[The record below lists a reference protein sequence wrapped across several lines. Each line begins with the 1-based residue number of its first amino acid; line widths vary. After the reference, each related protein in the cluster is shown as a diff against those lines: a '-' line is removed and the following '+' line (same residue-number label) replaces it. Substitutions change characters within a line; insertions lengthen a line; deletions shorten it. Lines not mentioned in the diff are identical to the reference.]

1 MGLCLIHNVFKYVRI
16 LVFQYCQPYS
26 LKNQLCYEK
35 YPITSGAKEWIRKK
49 VNQKTKYSKFN
60 HFFSKNFSTFTAPA
74 LPITME
80 SSCNEKKIKACNMIQ
95 NVLSKSVVMRLK
107 VLRSSAQSI
116 VLFKRCYLFFIDY
129 R

>member
-1 MGLCLIHNVFKYVRI
+1 M
-16 LVFQYCQPYS
+16 
-26 LKNQLCYEK
+26 KNIQLLQVQKNEL
-35 YPITSGAKEWIRKK
+35 EKK

-95 NVLSKSVVMRLK
+95 NVLSKSVVMILK

-116 VLFKRCYLFFIDY
+116 ILFKRCYLFFIDY

>member
-1 MGLCLIHNVFKYVRI
+1 MKNIQLLQVQKNE
-16 LVFQYCQPYS
+16 LV
-26 LKNQLCYEK
+26 KN
-35 YPITSGAKEWIRKK
+35 

-116 VLFKRCYLFFIDY
+116 ILFKRCYLFFIDVH
-129 R
+129 

>member
-16 LVFQYCQPYS
+16 LVFQNFQPYS
-26 LKNQLCYEK
+26 LKNQLCYENIQLLQVQK
-35 YPITSGAKEWIRKK
+35 NELEKN

-80 SSCNEKKIKACNMIQ
+80 SSCNEKK
-95 NVLSKSVVMRLK
+95 LK
-107 VLRSSAQSI
+107 HVI
-116 VLFKRCYLFFIDY
+116 
-129 R
+129 